1 MITVE
6 QARHKAQNLYDRK
19 FAEWAVVGCEA
30 PPMDAPLHPPTQE
43 TVLADATAA
52 ADWVA
57 HWRAEE
63 QKLSRGATITWESR
77 QWASAGT
84 QRVPARLALHE
95 PADAAAFAGRQKHWA
110 AAAHRAEELV
120 DLLRRHSAEATTPVE
135 DVPDAVRRRLK
146 KITELTVVEYTR
158 LRDALDWLLTHP
170 SPGIYPRQMPI
181 RGVDSKWLEKHS
193 SIVEPLYSA
202 ATGSASLG
210 LLRGPGL
217 IRLRFLDHG
226 SAPAGLRDL
235 SAPVEELN
243 RLEVAPR
250 AVIMVENLQTLL
262 ALPQMSGVIAVH
274 SAGYAAKSPAA
285 ISWLREC
292 PVIYWG
298 DLDVDGFRILSIV
311 RAALPQTSSV
321 LMDRGTLKEHLDL
334 AGPDRKDAP
343 RTLPDH
349 LTGPERDGFAALQEF
364 GEVRLEQER
373 IPWDFAL
380 AAIERAL
387 DEHQ

>member
-1 MITVE
+1 MIHVE
-6 QARHKAQNLYDRK
+6 QARQKARNLYERK
-19 FAEWAVVGCEA
+19 FSEWAVVGCA
-30 PPMDAPLHPPTQE
+30 AAPMDIPLHPPTQE
-43 TVLADATAA
+43 EVLADAAAA
-52 ADWVA
+52 ADWIA
-57 HWRAEE
+57 LWRAEE
-63 QKLSRGATITWESR
+63 QKLSRGARITWESR

-84 QRVPARLALHE
+84 QRVPARLVLHE
-95 PADAAAFAGRQKHWA
+95 PADAAAFAGAQKHWT

-120 DLLRRHSAEATTPVE
+120 DLLRRCSAGATTPVE

-146 KITELTVVEYTR
+146 KIAELTVAEYTR
-158 LRDALDWLLTHP
+158 LRDALTWLLAHP

-193 SIVEPLYSA
+193 SIVEPLYAA

-217 IRLRFLDHG
+217 IRLRFLDA
-226 SAPAGLRDL
+226 SAAPGGLRDL

-243 RLEVAPR
+243 RLDVAPR

-262 ALPQMSGVIAVH
+262 ALPQMPGVLALH

-285 ISWLREC
+285 ISWLQEC

-311 RAALPQTSSV
+311 RAALPHTTSA

-343 RTLPDH
+343 RTLPEH
-349 LTGPERDGFAALQEF
+349 LTAGERDGFAALQEF

-373 IPWDFAL
+373 IPWQFAL
-380 AAIERAL
+380 AALAADRR
-387 DEHQ
+387 